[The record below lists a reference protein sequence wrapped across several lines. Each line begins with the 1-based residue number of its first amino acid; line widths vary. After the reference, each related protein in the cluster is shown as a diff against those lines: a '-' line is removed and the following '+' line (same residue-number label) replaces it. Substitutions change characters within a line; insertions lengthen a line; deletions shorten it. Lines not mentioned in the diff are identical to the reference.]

1 MTNEEL
7 DLLTSKAA
15 DAINNLPVLLTDGD
29 GSVFEYHAENEK
41 ARLLQTEEIVGRV
54 NQAREALAF
63 VHDRL
68 KSEPRRTRKTNDDE

>member
-7 DLLTSKAA
+7 DLLTGKAA

-29 GSVFEYHAENEK
+29 GAIFEYHAENEK
-41 ARLLQTEEIVGRV
+41 ARLMQVEEIVGRT

-68 KSEPRRTRKTNDDE
+68 KSEPRRSRKTGDES